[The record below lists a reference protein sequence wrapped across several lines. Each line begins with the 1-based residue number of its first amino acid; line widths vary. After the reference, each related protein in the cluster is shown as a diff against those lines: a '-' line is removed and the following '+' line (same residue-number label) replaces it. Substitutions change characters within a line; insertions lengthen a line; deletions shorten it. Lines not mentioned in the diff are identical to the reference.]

1 MVQTDVY
8 TSHKVLITLP
18 ATYEIGFGIGS
29 LVILRPLI
37 SYPMHNAHNDI
48 TVVIY
53 MEVTVVLL

>member
-8 TSHKVLITLP
+8 ISHKVLIILP

-37 SYPMHNAHNDI
+37 SYPHTLCTMHTMI
-48 TVVIY
+48 
-53 MEVTVVLL
+53 LQ